1 MARTPLVSE
10 RIGQFFMGEDRLEYT
25 EFGSGDRW
33 VILIHGQLMVR
44 RMCQPL
50 ARALAAEG
58 QHVITLDRLGHGR
71 SHLPDDPMVY
81 SNPAFGMQVLAL
93 LDHLGV
99 ATAIVGGARKSVVK
113 GKRM

>member
-58 QHVITLDRLGHGR
+58 NHVITLDLLGHGR
-71 SHLPDDPMVY
+71 SDRPDDPMVY
-81 SNPAFGMQVLAL
+81 SNPAFGPQVTAL
-93 LDHLGV
+93 LAPLGV
-99 ATAIVGGARKSVVK
+99 GPPKIGRASGRERG
-113 GKRM
+113 